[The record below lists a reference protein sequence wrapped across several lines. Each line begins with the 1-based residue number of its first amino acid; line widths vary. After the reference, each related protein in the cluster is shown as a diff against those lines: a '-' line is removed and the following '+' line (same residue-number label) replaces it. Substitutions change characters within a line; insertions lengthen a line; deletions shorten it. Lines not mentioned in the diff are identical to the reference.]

1 MRDIIAMV
9 LAGGRVE
16 DMSVLTALRPKAALT
31 FAGQYR
37 IIDFALSGLMDAD
50 LERVGVVSLY
60 RPSSLID
67 HLGSGEPWDFIGRG
81 RGAKVLPPYLGQSSG
96 KWYRGTTD
104 AIWHNT
110 NFITDHD
117 PEHVLILSGDHVY
130 NLNFAEMIAEHR
142 DTKADLT
149 MAVKDMEPSMGRG
162 RYGFAQVD
170 EANRVVGYEEKPQE
184 PKSRLASLTVY
195 LFRTK
200 VLLELLEKGLT
211 EFSTYQ
217 LYSDVIPVAIAQY
230 DVRAYT
236 YDGYWNYSRSVDEY
250 HEAHKDLLGD
260 DPLIDLEHWPIRTRK
275 VLRGL
280 GDMPPAR
287 FGEHASC
294 DDCIICPGASIFGSV
309 TSSVLSP
316 GVCVE
321 QGAVVTNS
329 VLWDNVVVRK
339 DAVIDGVVMD
349 RSVEVG
355 RGALVGSGD
364 ILGPN
369 RTSPHALSSGVTVVG
384 KNTHIPPNAIIGRN
398 CILHPNLSQDDFRG
412 GEKKRQ
418 VMLSSGGTLGGNH
431 GGDA

>member
-37 IIDFALSGLMDAD
+37 IIDFAMSGLMVAD
-50 LERVGVVSLY
+50 LERIGVVSLY

-96 KWYRGTTD
+96 RWYRGTSD
-104 AIWHNT
+104 AIWQNT
-110 NFITDHD
+110 NFITDHS

-130 NLNFAEMIAEHR
+130 NLNFSEMIAQHR
-142 DTKADLT
+142 DSRADLT
-149 MAVKDMEPSMGRG
+149 MAVKDMDPSVGRG

-170 EANRVVGYEEKPQE
+170 DDGRVVGYEEKPQK

-195 LFRTK
+195 LFRTE
-200 VLLELLEKGLT
+200 VLLDLLEKSRV
-211 EFSTYQ
+211 ESSTYQ
-217 LYSDVIPVAIAQY
+217 LYSDVIPGAIQQC

-236 YDGYWNYSRSVDEY
+236 YDGYWNYARSVDEY
-250 HEAHKDLLGD
+250 HMAHKDLLGD
-260 DPLIDLEHWPIRTRK
+260 DKLIDLEQWPIRSRK

-287 FGEHASC
+287 FGEHARC
-294 DDCIICPGASIFGSV
+294 DDSIICPGANISGTV

-316 GVCVE
+316 GVWIE
-321 QGAVVTNS
+321 PGAVVSNS
-329 VLWDNVVVRK
+329 VLWDNVLVRK
-339 DAVIDGVVMD
+339 NAVLDGVVMD

-355 RGALVGSGD
+355 QGAHVGSGEVSV
-364 ILGPN
+364 PN
-369 RTSPHALSSGVTVVG
+369 RASPHALSSGVTVVG
-384 KNTHIPPNAIIGRN
+384 KNTRIPAGTDIGRN
-398 CILHPNLSQDDFRG
+398 CIVYPNLSHDDFRADEKSVVELACGQTLGPRQG
-412 GEKKRQ
+412 GE
-418 VMLSSGGTLGGNH
+418 L
-431 GGDA
+431 